1 MVGKIGI
8 VRSLNLS
15 NIILVYDIYFV
26 NIYIKRGG
34 FIMKCQKCG
43 AEIPAGSKFCNECGA
58 KIEQVALFKDDE
70 SKNTEPCKC
79 ESCGNIIPNN
89 SVFCPICHTYQKNK
103 FNPTGDVE
111 KKADKKPI
119 YRTPHFYIA
128 LLIALILGAT
138 VVTAISQCSNQPDFQ
153 EPVTTSPTQAPTDTL
168 DTDMFRLYNIT
179 PFSIAIPR
187 SWSHTANDDN
197 DCFLDSD
204 NNILFIATSQ
214 LDDSQSQINSNVV
227 DVFIDGFKDS
237 LDEFDEI
244 DRTTT
249 HIDDFFAYRVEANV
263 KKSENK
269 YHYTMYVWATDHYL
283 CEMIFS
289 SYGNEQSEEFD
300 LFETDIVNS
309 ITVDSSK
316 DVRSPKKDSTKKA
329 TEPETEKTTKKP
341 TEPPTEKP
349 VDKIT
354 VSQSNALESAKSYLE
369 YSAFSYNGLVEQ
381 LEYEKYSHEDAVYA
395 ADHCGADWN
404 EQAAKSAE
412 SYLAYS
418 SFSRDGLIE
427 QLEYEGFTHEQAVYG
442 VEQNGL

>member
-1 MVGKIGI
+1 
-8 VRSLNLS
+8 
-15 NIILVYDIYFV
+15 
-26 NIYIKRGG
+26 
-34 FIMKCQKCG
+34 MKCQKCG

-70 SKNTEPCKC
+70 SKNTELCKC

-89 SVFCPICHTYQKNK
+89 SVFCPICQAFQKNK
-103 FNPTGDVE
+103 FTPTGEAE
-111 KKADKKPI
+111 KTTEKKPI

-128 LLIALILGAT
+128 LLIALILTAT
-138 VVTAISQCSNQPDFQ
+138 AVTAISQCSQTDFQ
-153 EPVTTSPTQAPTDTL
+153 ESVTTSPTQAPTDTL

-227 DVFIDGFKDS
+227 DAFIDGFKDS

-249 HIDDFFAYRVEANV
+249 HIDDFFAYRVTANV

-316 DVRSPKKDSTKKA
+316 DVRSPEEDSAEKA
-329 TEPETEKTTKKP
+329 TEPETE
-341 TEPPTEKP
+341 PPTEKP
-349 VDKIT
+349 TEFKDTLTELYSDSDIAVYYSDTEQAPYSDEEVDVHFYIKNKMDKSIT
-354 VSQSNALESAKSYLE
+354 VQADTVILDGR
-369 YSAFSYNGLVEQ
+369 SYNKLVCSAPISAHSEGMI
-381 LEYEKYSHEDAVYA
+381 EVSVKDCKNFNPSTV
-395 ADHCGADWN
+395 GAD
-404 EQAAKSAE
+404 
-412 SYLAYS
+412 
-418 SFSRDGLIE
+418 LIYFDTDTYDNDVKMN
-427 QLEYEGFTHEQAVYG
+427 LVSKK
-442 VEQNGL
+442 VK

>member
-1 MVGKIGI
+1 
-8 VRSLNLS
+8 
-15 NIILVYDIYFV
+15 
-26 NIYIKRGG
+26 
-34 FIMKCQKCG
+34 MKCQKCG
-43 AEIPAGSKFCNECGA
+43 AEIPAGSKFCNECGT
-58 KIEQVALFKDDE
+58 KIEQVALFKDSE
-70 SKNTEPCKC
+70 SESTESYEC
-79 ESCGNIIPNN
+79 ENCGNLIPNN
-89 SVFCPICHTYQKNK
+89 SVFCPVCHASQINK
-103 FNPTGDVE
+103 FKPTDDAE
-111 KKADKKPI
+111 KTTDKKPI

-128 LLIALILGAT
+128 LLIALILSAT
-138 VVTAISQCSNQPDFQ
+138 AVTAISQCSQTDFQ

-168 DTDMFRLYNIT
+168 DTDMFRLYNVT
-179 PFSIAIPR
+179 PFSIAIPK

-204 NNILFIATSQ
+204 NNILFVTTSQ
-214 LDDSQSQINSNVV
+214 LNDSQSQFNSKVV
-227 DVFIDGFKDS
+227 DVFIDGFEDS

-249 HIDDFFAYRVEANV
+249 HIDDFLAYRVTANV

-269 YHYTMYVWATDHYL
+269 YHYTMYIWATDHYL

-289 SYGNEQSEEFD
+289 SSGDEQSEEFD
-300 LFETDIVNS
+300 LFESDIVDS

-316 DVRSPKKDSTKKA
+316 DVRSPEEDSTEKS
-329 TEPETEKTTKKP
+329 TEPKTEKPTKKP

-354 VSQSNALESAKSYLE
+354 ISQSNALKSAKSYLE
-369 YSAFSYNGLVEQ
+369 YSSFSYNGLIEQ

-395 ADHCGADWN
+395 ADNCGADWN

-418 SFSRDGLIE
+418 FFSRDSLIE

>member
-1 MVGKIGI
+1 
-8 VRSLNLS
+8 
-15 NIILVYDIYFV
+15 
-26 NIYIKRGG
+26 
-34 FIMKCQKCG
+34 MKCQKCG
-43 AEIPAGSKFCNECGA
+43 AEVPVGAKFCNECGA

-103 FNPTGDVE
+103 FSPTGEAE
-111 KKADKKPI
+111 KTTEKKPI

-128 LLIALILGAT
+128 LLIALILTAT
-138 VVTAISQCSNQPDFQ
+138 AVTAISQCSNQPDIQ

-179 PFSIAIPR
+179 PFSIAIPK

-249 HIDDFFAYRVEANV
+249 HIDDFFAYRVDANV

-316 DVRSPKKDSTKKA
+316 DVRSPEKDSTKKA
-329 TEPETEKTTKKP
+329 TEPETEKPTKKP

-349 VDKIT
+349 TEFEDTLVELYSDSDIAVYYSDTEKYPYSDDEAEVHFYVKNKMGKSIT
-354 VSQSNALESAKSYLE
+354 IQADTVILDGR
-369 YSAFSYNGLVEQ
+369 SYNNVVCSDPISANSEGMIELAI
-381 LEYEKYSHEDAVYA
+381 EDCKNFNPSTV
-395 ADHCGADWN
+395 GADLKYFDTDTYDN
-404 EQAAKSAE
+404 DVTMNIASKKVKLKIKQ
-412 SYLAYS
+412 
-418 SFSRDGLIE
+418 
-427 QLEYEGFTHEQAVYG
+427 
-442 VEQNGL
+442 

>member
-1 MVGKIGI
+1 
-8 VRSLNLS
+8 
-15 NIILVYDIYFV
+15 
-26 NIYIKRGG
+26 
-34 FIMKCQKCG
+34 MKCQKCG
-43 AEIPAGSKFCNECGA
+43 AEIPAGSKFCNECGT

-103 FNPTGDVE
+103 FSPTGEAE
-111 KKADKKPI
+111 KTTKKKPI

-128 LLIALILGAT
+128 LLIALILTAT
-138 VVTAISQCSNQPDFQ
+138 AVTAISQCSQTDFQ

-249 HIDDFFAYRVEANV
+249 HIDDFFAYRVTANV

-300 LFETDIVNS
+300 LFESDIVNS

-316 DVRSPKKDSTKKA
+316 DVRSPEKDSTKKA
-329 TEPETEKTTKKP
+329 AEPETEKPTKKP

-349 VDKIT
+349 TKKATEKSVDSIT

>member
-1 MVGKIGI
+1 
-8 VRSLNLS
+8 
-15 NIILVYDIYFV
+15 
-26 NIYIKRGG
+26 
-34 FIMKCQKCG
+34 MKCQKCG
-43 AEIPAGSKFCNECGA
+43 AEVPAGAKFCNECGE

-70 SKNTEPCKC
+70 SKNTESYEC
-79 ESCGNIIPNN
+79 ENCGNLIPNN
-89 SVFCPICHTYQKNK
+89 SVFCPVCHASQINK
-103 FNPTGDVE
+103 FKPTDDAE
-111 KKADKKPI
+111 KTTDKKSI

-128 LLIALILGAT
+128 LLIALILSAT
-138 VVTAISQCSNQPDFQ
+138 AVTAISQCSQTDFQ
-153 EPVTTSPTQAPTDTL
+153 EPVTTSPTQAPTDAL
-168 DTDMFRLYNIT
+168 DTDMFRLYNVT
-179 PFSIAIPR
+179 PFSIAIPK

-204 NNILFIATSQ
+204 NNILFVTTSQ
-214 LDDSQSQINSNVV
+214 LNDSQSQFNSKVV
-227 DVFIDGFKDS
+227 DVFIDGFEDS

-249 HIDDFFAYRVEANV
+249 HIDDFLAYRVTANV

-269 YHYTMYVWATDHYL
+269 YHYTMYIWATDHYL

-289 SYGNEQSEEFD
+289 SSGDEQSEEFD
-300 LFETDIVNS
+300 LFESDIVDS

-316 DVRSPKKDSTKKA
+316 DVRSPEEDSTEKS
-329 TEPETEKTTKKP
+329 TEPKTEKPTKKP

-354 VSQSNALESAKSYLE
+354 ISQSNALKSAKSYLE
-369 YSAFSYNGLVEQ
+369 YSSFSYNGLIEQ

-395 ADHCGADWN
+395 ADNCGADWN

-418 SFSRDGLIE
+418 SFSRDSLIE

>member
-1 MVGKIGI
+1 
-8 VRSLNLS
+8 
-15 NIILVYDIYFV
+15 
-26 NIYIKRGG
+26 
-34 FIMKCQKCG
+34 MKCQKCG
-43 AEIPAGSKFCNECGA
+43 AEVPDGAKFCNECGA

-103 FNPTGDVE
+103 FTPTGEAEKTTE
-111 KKADKKPI
+111 KKPM
-119 YRTPHFYIA
+119 RRVLLLYIG
-128 LLIALILGAT
+128 LIAVMILVAFIAGTIA
-138 VVTAISQCSNQPDFQ
+138 QNDQPDFQ

-316 DVRSPKKDSTKKA
+316 DVRSPEEDSAEKA
-329 TEPETEKTTKKP
+329 TEPETE
-341 TEPPTEKP
+341 PPTEKP
-349 VDKIT
+349 TEFKDTLTELYSDSDIAVYYSDTEQAPYSDEEVDVHFYIKNKMDKSIT
-354 VSQSNALESAKSYLE
+354 VQADTVILDGR
-369 YSAFSYNGLVEQ
+369 SYNKLVCSAPISAHSEGMI
-381 LEYEKYSHEDAVYA
+381 EVSVKDCKNFNPSTV
-395 ADHCGADWN
+395 GAD
-404 EQAAKSAE
+404 
-412 SYLAYS
+412 
-418 SFSRDGLIE
+418 LIYFDTDTYDNDVKMN
-427 QLEYEGFTHEQAVYG
+427 LVSKK
-442 VEQNGL
+442 VK

>member
-1 MVGKIGI
+1 
-8 VRSLNLS
+8 
-15 NIILVYDIYFV
+15 
-26 NIYIKRGG
+26 
-34 FIMKCQKCG
+34 MKCQKCG
-43 AEIPAGSKFCNECGA
+43 SEVPDGAKFCNECGA
-58 KIEQVALFKDDE
+58 KIEQAALFKDDE

-103 FNPTGDVE
+103 FSPTGEAE
-111 KKADKKPI
+111 KTTEKKPI

-138 VVTAISQCSNQPDFQ
+138 VVTAISQCSQTDFQ
-153 EPVTTSPTQAPTDTL
+153 EPVTTSTNQTANDTSETDL
-168 DTDMFRLYNIT
+168 FEWYDIT
-179 PFSIAIPR
+179 PFSIDIPKEWTHKAHDGYHYFYDPDGNR
-187 SWSHTANDDN
+187 LYISSSQSNISPSQFTSGYVDS
-197 DCFLDSD
+197 FLDGFANS
-204 NNILFIATSQ
+204 F
-214 LDDSQSQINSNVV
+214 DD
-227 DVFIDGFKDS
+227 F
-237 LDEFDEI
+237 EEI
-244 DRTTT
+244 SRTTT
-249 HIDDFFAYRVEANV
+249 HIDDFLAYRVIANLEL
-263 KKSENK
+263 SGDK
-269 YHYTMYVWATDHYL
+269 YYGTMYVWVTKNYL
-283 CEMIFS
+283 CCMLFTTE
-289 SYGNEQSEEFD
+289 GDKQSEEFD
-300 LFETDIVNS
+300 FYEDIIVNS
-309 ITVDSSK
+309 IITYSSK
-316 DVRSPKKDSTKKA
+316 DVRSPEEDSTKKA
-329 TEPETEKTTKKP
+329 TEPETEKPTKKP

-349 VDKIT
+349 TKKATEKPVDSIT
-354 VSQSNALESAKSYLE
+354 VSQSNALKSAKSYLE

>member
-1 MVGKIGI
+1 
-8 VRSLNLS
+8 
-15 NIILVYDIYFV
+15 
-26 NIYIKRGG
+26 
-34 FIMKCQKCG
+34 MKCQKCG

-329 TEPETEKTTKKP
+329 TEPETE
-341 TEPPTEKP
+341 PPTEKP
-349 VDKIT
+349 TEFKDTLTELYSDSDIAVYYSDTEQAPYSDEEVDVHFYIKNKMDKSIT
-354 VSQSNALESAKSYLE
+354 VQADTVILDGR
-369 YSAFSYNGLVEQ
+369 SYNKLVCSAPISAHSEGMI
-381 LEYEKYSHEDAVYA
+381 EVSVKDCKNFNPSTV
-395 ADHCGADWN
+395 GAD
-404 EQAAKSAE
+404 
-412 SYLAYS
+412 
-418 SFSRDGLIE
+418 LIYFDTDTYDNDVKMN
-427 QLEYEGFTHEQAVYG
+427 LVSKK
-442 VEQNGL
+442 VK

>member
-1 MVGKIGI
+1 MP
-8 VRSLNLS
+8 
-15 NIILVYDIYFV
+15 
-26 NIYIKRGG
+26 YI
-34 FIMKCQKCG
+34 
-43 AEIPAGSKFCNECGA
+43 S
-58 KIEQVALFKDDE
+58 
-70 SKNTEPCKC
+70 
-79 ESCGNIIPNN
+79 
-89 SVFCPICHTYQKNK
+89 KNK
-103 FNPTGDVE
+103 FSPTGEAE
-111 KKADKKPI
+111 KTTEKKPI

-128 LLIALILGAT
+128 LLIALILTAT
-138 VVTAISQCSNQPDFQ
+138 AVTAISQCSQTDFQ

-249 HIDDFFAYRVEANV
+249 HIDDFFAYRVTANV

>member
-1 MVGKIGI
+1 
-8 VRSLNLS
+8 
-15 NIILVYDIYFV
+15 
-26 NIYIKRGG
+26 
-34 FIMKCQKCG
+34 MKCQKCG

-128 LLIALILGAT
+128 LLIALILTAT
-138 VVTAISQCSNQPDFQ
+138 AVTAISQCSNQPDIQ

-300 LFETDIVNS
+300 LFESDIVNS

-316 DVRSPKKDSTKKA
+316 DVRSPEEDSAEKA
-329 TEPETEKTTKKP
+329 TEPETE
-341 TEPPTEKP
+341 PPTEKP
-349 VDKIT
+349 TEFKDTLTELYSDSDIAVYYSDTEQAPYSDEEVDVHFYIKNKMDKSIT
-354 VSQSNALESAKSYLE
+354 VQADTVILDGR
-369 YSAFSYNGLVEQ
+369 SYNNVVCSDPISAHSEGMIEVSV
-381 LEYEKYSHEDAVYA
+381 KDCKNFNPSTV
-395 ADHCGADWN
+395 GAD
-404 EQAAKSAE
+404 
-412 SYLAYS
+412 
-418 SFSRDGLIE
+418 LIYFDTDTYDNDVKMN
-427 QLEYEGFTHEQAVYG
+427 LVSKK
-442 VEQNGL
+442 VK

>member
-1 MVGKIGI
+1 
-8 VRSLNLS
+8 
-15 NIILVYDIYFV
+15 
-26 NIYIKRGG
+26 
-34 FIMKCQKCG
+34 MKCQKCG

-138 VVTAISQCSNQPDFQ
+138 VVTAISQCSQTDFQ
-153 EPVTTSPTQAPTDTL
+153 EPVTTSTNQTANDTSETDL
-168 DTDMFRLYNIT
+168 FEWYDIT
-179 PFSIAIPR
+179 PFSIDIPKEWTHKAHDGYHYFYDPDGNR
-187 SWSHTANDDN
+187 LYISSSQSNISPSQFTSGYVDS
-197 DCFLDSD
+197 FLDG
-204 NNILFIATSQ
+204 FA
-214 LDDSQSQINSNVV
+214 NSFG
-227 DVFIDGFKDS
+227 DF
-237 LDEFDEI
+237 EEI
-244 DRTTT
+244 SRTTT
-249 HIDDFFAYRVEANV
+249 HIDDFLAYRVIANLEL
-263 KKSENK
+263 SGDK
-269 YHYTMYVWATDHYL
+269 YYGTMYVWVTKNYL
-283 CEMIFS
+283 CCMLFTTE
-289 SYGNEQSEEFD
+289 GDKQSEEFD
-300 LFETDIVNS
+300 FYEDIIVNS
-309 ITVDSSK
+309 IITYSSK
-316 DVRSPKKDSTKKA
+316 DVRSPEEDSTKKA
-329 TEPETEKTTKKP
+329 TEPETEKPTKKP

-349 VDKIT
+349 TKKATEKPVDSIT
-354 VSQSNALESAKSYLE
+354 VSQSNALKSAKSYLE

>member
-1 MVGKIGI
+1 
-8 VRSLNLS
+8 
-15 NIILVYDIYFV
+15 
-26 NIYIKRGG
+26 
-34 FIMKCQKCG
+34 MKCQKCG
-43 AEIPAGSKFCNECGA
+43 AEIPAGSKFCNECGT
-58 KIEQVALFKDDE
+58 KIEQVALFKDSE
-70 SKNTEPCKC
+70 SESTESYEC
-79 ESCGNIIPNN
+79 ENCGNLIPNN
-89 SVFCPICHTYQKNK
+89 SVFCPVCHASQINK
-103 FNPTGDVE
+103 FKPTDDAE
-111 KKADKKPI
+111 KTTDKKPI

-128 LLIALILGAT
+128 LLIALILSAT
-138 VVTAISQCSNQPDFQ
+138 AVTAISQCSQTDFQ

-168 DTDMFRLYNIT
+168 DTDMFRLYNVT
-179 PFSIAIPR
+179 PFSIAIPK

-204 NNILFIATSQ
+204 NNILFVTTSQ
-214 LDDSQSQINSNVV
+214 LNDSQSQFNSKVV
-227 DVFIDGFKDS
+227 DVFIDGFEDS

-249 HIDDFFAYRVEANV
+249 HIDDFLAYRVTANV

-269 YHYTMYVWATDHYL
+269 YHYTMYIWATDHYL

-289 SYGNEQSEEFD
+289 SSGDEQSEEFD
-300 LFETDIVNS
+300 LFESVIVFS

-316 DVRSPKKDSTKKA
+316 DVRSPEEDSTEKS
-329 TEPETEKTTKKP
+329 TEPKTEKPTKKP

-354 VSQSNALESAKSYLE
+354 ISQSNALKSAKSYLE
-369 YSAFSYNGLVEQ
+369 YSSFSNNGLIEQ

-395 ADHCGADWN
+395 ADNCGADWN

-418 SFSRDGLIE
+418 SFSRDSLIE

>member
-1 MVGKIGI
+1 
-8 VRSLNLS
+8 
-15 NIILVYDIYFV
+15 
-26 NIYIKRGG
+26 
-34 FIMKCQKCG
+34 MKCQKCG
-43 AEIPAGSKFCNECGA
+43 SEVPTGSKFCNECGA

-103 FNPTGDVE
+103 FSPTGEAE
-111 KKADKKPI
+111 KTTEKKPI

-128 LLIALILGAT
+128 LLIALILTAT
-138 VVTAISQCSNQPDFQ
+138 AVTAISQCSNQPDIQ
-153 EPVTTSPTQAPTDTL
+153 EPVTTSTNQTSNDTSETDL
-168 DTDMFRLYNIT
+168 FEWYDIT
-179 PFSIAIPR
+179 PFSIDIPKEWTHKAHDGYHYFYDPDGNR
-187 SWSHTANDDN
+187 LYISSSQSNISPSQFTSGYVDS
-197 DCFLDSD
+197 FLDGFANS
-204 NNILFIATSQ
+204 F
-214 LDDSQSQINSNVV
+214 DD
-227 DVFIDGFKDS
+227 F
-237 LDEFDEI
+237 EEI
-244 DRTTT
+244 SRTTT
-249 HIDDFFAYRVEANV
+249 HIDDFLAYRVIANLEL
-263 KKSENK
+263 SGDK
-269 YHYTMYVWATDHYL
+269 YYGTMYVWVTKNYL
-283 CEMIFS
+283 CCMLFTTE
-289 SYGNEQSEEFD
+289 GDEQSEEFD
-300 LFETDIVNS
+300 FYEDIIVNS
-309 ITVDSSK
+309 IITYSSK

>member
-1 MVGKIGI
+1 
-8 VRSLNLS
+8 
-15 NIILVYDIYFV
+15 
-26 NIYIKRGG
+26 
-34 FIMKCQKCG
+34 MKCQKCG
-43 AEIPAGSKFCNECGA
+43 AEVPAGAKFCNECGA

-70 SKNTEPCKC
+70 SKNTESYEC
-79 ESCGNIIPNN
+79 ENCGNLIPNN
-89 SVFCPICHTYQKNK
+89 SVFCPVCHASQINK
-103 FNPTGDVE
+103 FKPTDDAE
-111 KKADKKPI
+111 KTTDKKPI

-128 LLIALILGAT
+128 LLIALILSAT
-138 VVTAISQCSNQPDFQ
+138 AVTAISQCSQTDFQ

-316 DVRSPKKDSTKKA
+316 DVRSPEKDSTKKA
-329 TEPETEKTTKKP
+329 TEPETEKPTKKP
-341 TEPPTEKP
+341 TEPPTEKL

>member
-1 MVGKIGI
+1 
-8 VRSLNLS
+8 
-15 NIILVYDIYFV
+15 
-26 NIYIKRGG
+26 
-34 FIMKCQKCG
+34 MKCQKCG
-43 AEIPAGSKFCNECGA
+43 AEIPAGSKFCNECGT
-58 KIEQVALFKDDE
+58 KIEQVALFKDSE
-70 SKNTEPCKC
+70 SESTESYEC
-79 ESCGNIIPNN
+79 ENCGNLIPNN
-89 SVFCPICHTYQKNK
+89 SVFCPVCHASQINK
-103 FNPTGDVE
+103 FKPTDDAE
-111 KKADKKPI
+111 KTTDKKPI

-128 LLIALILGAT
+128 LLIALILSAT
-138 VVTAISQCSNQPDFQ
+138 AVTAISQCSQTDFQ

-168 DTDMFRLYNIT
+168 DTDMFRLYNVT
-179 PFSIAIPR
+179 PFSIAIPK

-204 NNILFIATSQ
+204 NNILFVTTSQ
-214 LDDSQSQINSNVV
+214 LNDSQSQFNSKVV
-227 DVFIDGFKDS
+227 DVFIDGFEDS

-249 HIDDFFAYRVEANV
+249 HIDDFLAYRVTANV

-269 YHYTMYVWATDHYL
+269 YHYTMYIWATDHYL

-289 SYGNEQSEEFD
+289 SSGDEQSEEFD
-300 LFETDIVNS
+300 LFESDIVDS

-316 DVRSPKKDSTKKA
+316 DVRSPEEDSTEKS
-329 TEPETEKTTKKP
+329 TEPKTEKPTKKP

-354 VSQSNALESAKSYLE
+354 ISQSNALKSAKSYLE
-369 YSAFSYNGLVEQ
+369 YSSFSYNGLIEQ

-395 ADHCGADWN
+395 ADNCGADWN

-418 SFSRDGLIE
+418 SFSRDSLIE

>member
-1 MVGKIGI
+1 
-8 VRSLNLS
+8 
-15 NIILVYDIYFV
+15 
-26 NIYIKRGG
+26 
-34 FIMKCQKCG
+34 MKCQKCG

-289 SYGNEQSEEFD
+289 SYGNEQSEKFD

>member
-1 MVGKIGI
+1 
-8 VRSLNLS
+8 
-15 NIILVYDIYFV
+15 
-26 NIYIKRGG
+26 
-34 FIMKCQKCG
+34 MKCQKCG
-43 AEIPAGSKFCNECGA
+43 AEVPVGAKFCNECGA

-103 FNPTGDVE
+103 FSPTGEAE
-111 KKADKKPI
+111 KTTEKKPI

-138 VVTAISQCSNQPDFQ
+138 VVTAISQCSQTDFQ
-153 EPVTTSPTQAPTDTL
+153 EPVTTSTNQTANDTSETDL
-168 DTDMFRLYNIT
+168 FEWYDIT
-179 PFSIAIPR
+179 PFSIDIPKEWTHKAHDGYHYFYDPDGNR
-187 SWSHTANDDN
+187 LYISSSQSNISPSQFTSGYVDS
-197 DCFLDSD
+197 FLDGFANS
-204 NNILFIATSQ
+204 F
-214 LDDSQSQINSNVV
+214 DD
-227 DVFIDGFKDS
+227 F
-237 LDEFDEI
+237 EEI
-244 DRTTT
+244 SRTTT
-249 HIDDFFAYRVEANV
+249 HIDDFLAYRVIANLEL
-263 KKSENK
+263 SGDK
-269 YHYTMYVWATDHYL
+269 YYGTMYVWVTKNYL
-283 CEMIFS
+283 CCMLFTTE
-289 SYGNEQSEEFD
+289 GNKQSEEFD
-300 LFETDIVNS
+300 FYEDIIVNS
-309 ITVDSSK
+309 IITYSSK
-316 DVRSPKKDSTKKA
+316 DVRSPEEDSTKKA
-329 TEPETEKTTKKP
+329 TEPETEKPTKKP

-349 VDKIT
+349 TKKATEKPVDSIT
-354 VSQSNALESAKSYLE
+354 VSQSNALKSAKSYLE

>member
-1 MVGKIGI
+1 
-8 VRSLNLS
+8 
-15 NIILVYDIYFV
+15 
-26 NIYIKRGG
+26 
-34 FIMKCQKCG
+34 MKCQKCG
-43 AEIPAGSKFCNECGA
+43 AEVPVGAKFCNECGA

-103 FNPTGDVE
+103 FSPTGEAE
-111 KKADKKPI
+111 KTTEKKPI

-128 LLIALILGAT
+128 LLIALILTAT
-138 VVTAISQCSNQPDFQ
+138 AVTAISQCSNQPDIQ
-153 EPVTTSPTQAPTDTL
+153 EPVTTSTNQTSNDTSETDL
-168 DTDMFRLYNIT
+168 FEWYDIT
-179 PFSIAIPR
+179 PFSIDIPKEWTHKAHDGYHYFYDPDGNR
-187 SWSHTANDDN
+187 LYISSSQSNISPSQFTSGYVDS
-197 DCFLDSD
+197 FLDGFANS
-204 NNILFIATSQ
+204 F
-214 LDDSQSQINSNVV
+214 DD
-227 DVFIDGFKDS
+227 FK
-237 LDEFDEI
+237 EI
-244 DRTTT
+244 SRTTT
-249 HIDDFFAYRVEANV
+249 HIDDFLTYRVIANLEL
-263 KKSENK
+263 SGDK
-269 YHYTMYVWATDHYL
+269 YYGTMYVWVTKNYL
-283 CEMIFS
+283 CCMLFTTE
-289 SYGNEQSEEFD
+289 GDKQSEEFD
-300 LFETDIVNS
+300 FYEDIIVNS
-309 ITVDSSK
+309 IITYSSK
-316 DVRSPKKDSTKKA
+316 DVRSPEEDSTKKA
-329 TEPETEKTTKKP
+329 TEPETEKPTKKP

-349 VDKIT
+349 TKKATEKPVDSIT
-354 VSQSNALESAKSYLE
+354 VSQSNALKSAKSYLE

>member
-128 LLIALILGAT
+128 LLIALILTAT
-138 VVTAISQCSNQPDFQ
+138 AVTAISQCSNQPDIQ

-300 LFETDIVNS
+300 LFESDIVNS

-316 DVRSPKKDSTKKA
+316 DVRSPEKDSTKKA
-329 TEPETEKTTKKP
+329 AEPGTEKPTKKP

-349 VDKIT
+349 TKKATEKSVNSIT

-395 ADHCGADWN
+395 GMAHK
-404 EQAAKSAE
+404 Q
-412 SYLAYS
+412 
-418 SFSRDGLIE
+418 FP
-427 QLEYEGFTHEQAVYG
+427 
-442 VEQNGL
+442 